1 VSAAARCRPAGR
13 DGVDA
18 AVRHLRHR
26 LGVECGVRPAPG
38 RRGPGG
44 DCTATL
50 ARLDA
55 GGPVVGRCRG
65 RPVGSWNGS
74 PRRST
79 VLARARSGHSRL
91 RGGVAVAG
99 ACRCGFSHRTA
110 TPDPGRHI
118 NPGRWTRI
126 AADLLESVRIR
137 PAVLLWVSRPAP
149 RTAVERPKGLST
161 SCRHRPSAAVAPEP
175 DGPPPT
181 RAGRVG
187 TGERRI
193 RPVGRLAHRVRVR
206 WVELSDGRHPA
217 PDSAG
222 RAGPGINI
230 QGGDGVS
237 I

>member
-1 VSAAARCRPAGR
+1 MSAAAGCRPAGR

-26 LGVECGVRPAPG
+26 LGIECGVRPSPG

-44 DCTATL
+44 DCTATI

-79 VLARARSGHSRL
+79 VLARARSGHSWL

-137 PAVLLWVSRPAP
+137 PAVLLWVSRKFKEKAPPFRAGMNPTRLCHLLSYGSLPEFPRRDTPASLVRTLRVHVP
-149 RTAVERPKGLST
+149 RGNKSDSSPRRNGLADANRGTVRAEYPAVEGRTVFVPWKRP
-161 SCRHRPSAAVAPEP
+161 A
-175 DGPPPT
+175 
-181 RAGRVG
+181 
-187 TGERRI
+187 
-193 RPVGRLAHRVRVR
+193 
-206 WVELSDGRHPA
+206 
-217 PDSAG
+217 
-222 RAGPGINI
+222 
-230 QGGDGVS
+230 
-237 I
+237 